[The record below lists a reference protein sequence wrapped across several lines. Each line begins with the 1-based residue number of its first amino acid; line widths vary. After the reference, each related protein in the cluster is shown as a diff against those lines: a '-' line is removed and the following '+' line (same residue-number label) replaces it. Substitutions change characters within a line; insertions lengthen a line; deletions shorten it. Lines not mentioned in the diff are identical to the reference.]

1 MPFIQKIELIN
12 DPIHE
17 QEPDT
22 RTRHKPTNMNHT
34 MTSDYYYNNVKFAGS
49 AVEQSGDVMTVL
61 LYFALLG
68 MMALNAWP
76 NLNLND
82 A

>member
-1 MPFIQKIELIN
+1 
-12 DPIHE
+12 
-17 QEPDT
+17 
-22 RTRHKPTNMNHT
+22 MNNST
-34 MTSDYYYNNVKFAGS
+34 IYSNNVKFTGS
-49 AVEQSGDVMTVL
+49 AVEESGDVMTVL
-61 LYFALLG
+61 LYFGLLG

>member
-1 MPFIQKIELIN
+1 
-12 DPIHE
+12 
-17 QEPDT
+17 
-22 RTRHKPTNMNHT
+22 MNNN

-61 LYFALLG
+61 LYFGLLG

>member
-1 MPFIQKIELIN
+1 
-12 DPIHE
+12 
-17 QEPDT
+17 
-22 RTRHKPTNMNHT
+22 MNHT
-34 MTSDYYYNNVKFAGS
+34 NDTYSFHNDVKFAGS

-76 NLNLND
+76 QLPN
-82 A
+82 

>member
-1 MPFIQKIELIN
+1 
-12 DPIHE
+12 
-17 QEPDT
+17 
-22 RTRHKPTNMNHT
+22 MNN
-34 MTSDYYYNNVKFAGS
+34 MTSDYYNNVKFAGS
-49 AVEQSGDVMTVL
+49 AVEQSGDAMTVL

>member
-1 MPFIQKIELIN
+1 MNQTIN
-12 DPIHE
+12 KNQPINKN
-17 QEPDT
+17 QA
-22 RTRHKPTNMNHT
+22 MNNN
-34 MTSDYYYNNVKFAGS
+34 MTSDYYYNDVKFAGS

-61 LYFALLG
+61 LYFGLLG

>member
-1 MPFIQKIELIN
+1 MNQSIN
-12 DPIHE
+12 KNQTQSRP
-17 QEPDT
+17 
-22 RTRHKPTNMNHT
+22 MNHNND
-34 MTSDYYYNNVKFAGS
+34 TSSFHNSVKFAGS
-49 AVEQSGDVMTVL
+49 AVEESGDVMTVL
-61 LYFALLG
+61 LYFGLLG